1 MPVLKHGEASIYY
14 EEFGSG
20 YPILLFAPGSL
31 NAMIDTWHRSAA
43 FDPTIELAGGFRVIA
58 LDQRNAGGQSWAP
71 ITAQDGWHSFTS
83 DHVALLDH
91 LGIDRCHLL
100 GQCIGGPLSMNF
112 IKTQPQRVSAAVLVQ
127 PSGRIGHDTGRAG
140 GFDRWRQNLTGHP
153 EATPEV
159 LDSMRHNLY
168 LNDFVYTV
176 SRDFVRTVQTPLLV
190 LAGNDEAHPFPLAE
204 ELAQL
209 APNAE
214 FIPEWKSGGA
224 LEAALKR
231 IHEFLQAHTPAGAA
245 VR

>member
-1 MPVLKHGEASIYY
+1 MPILKHGDTSIYY

-20 YPILLFAPGSL
+20 FPILLFAPGSL
-31 NAMIDTWHRSAA
+31 NATIEVWHRSAA
-43 FDPTIELAGGFRVIA
+43 FDPTVELAGEFRLIA

-71 ITAQDGWHSFTS
+71 ITAEDGWHSFTS

-91 LGIDRCHLL
+91 LGVERCHLL

-112 IKTQPQRVSAAVLVQ
+112 IKMQPQRVSAAVLVQ
-127 PSGRIGHDTGRAG
+127 PSGRIGPDTGRAG
-140 GFDRWRQNLTGHP
+140 GFDRWRQNLTDHP
-153 EATPEV
+153 EATPAV
-159 LDSMRHNLY
+159 LDSLRHNLY

-176 SRDFVRTVQTPLLV
+176 SRDFVRTVNMPLLV
-190 LAGNDEAHPFPLAE
+190 LAGNDEAHPFALAE

-214 FIPEWKSGGA
+214 FIPDWKSGAA